1 MEFESEPNLRT
12 YIHCHR
18 YTMSKVFTN
27 PEVFIPHCAPP
38 PPPSAPGNHQSVLCL
53 HEFAYSEYLLW
64 MESCTRGLGDVCW
77 CFSESMLQQEG
88 KEDAFHIADDQYTF
102 FWVKEE
108 EWSPLT
114 DSKVWKELGRVWE
127 ELKLPPG
134 YKGSFLRDSGG
145 GTEAAPLLCCMT
157 LDESLHL
164 PGMGSLF
171 VKWE

>member
-12 YIHCHR
+12 YIHCHATQWAKHLLIQR
-18 YTMSKVFTN
+18 YLFPIVHHPHLLQLLATTSLFSVSMNLPILNISYEWN
-27 PEVFIPHCAPP
+27 RALEV
-38 PPPSAPGNHQSVLCL
+38 
-53 HEFAYSEYLLW
+53 
-64 MESCTRGLGDVCW
+64 GDVCW
-77 CFSESMLQQEG
+77 CFSESMLQQGG
-88 KEDAFHIADDQYTF
+88 KEDAFHIADDQYMF

-134 YKGSFLRDSGG
+134 CKGSFLRDSGG
-145 GTEAAPLLCCMT
+145 GTEAAPLICCMA

>member
-1 MEFESEPNLRT
+1 MEFESEPNLRM
-12 YIHCHR
+12 YIHCQA
-18 YTMSKVFTN
+18 TQWAK
-27 PEVFIPHCAPP
+27 
-38 PPPSAPGNHQSVLCL
+38 
-53 HEFAYSEYLLW
+53 YLLIQRYLFPIVHHPHLLQLLVTTNLFSVSMNLPILNISYEW
-64 MESCTRGLGDVCW
+64 NHALEVDDLCW
-77 CFSESMLQQEG
+77 CFSESTLQQAG
-88 KEDAFHIADDQYTF
+88 KDDAFHVLDDQYMF

-134 YKGSFLRDSGG
+134 REGSFLRDSGG
-145 GTEAAPLLCCMT
+145 GVEAAPLICCMT
-157 LDESLHL
+157 SDKSLHL